1 VKWLLYIALGI
12 LALNLFIIAMVGIV
26 LLNDWMRN
34 RKRPP
39 STRPYPRGVSDGGR
53 SPTSPPS

>member
-1 VKWLLYIALGI
+1 LRWLLYIALGI

-26 LLNDWMRN
+26 LLNDWIRN

-39 STRPYPRGVSDGGR
+39 STRPYVRGVSDGR
-53 SPTSPPS
+53 SSSAPPS